1 MQNMDQK
8 VDMFWPQRLLKKHK
22 NLKELKK
29 NLNICLGYLHAK
41 MCDDI
46 IQELEDQNILDKYI
60 ESLWNLLIF
69 ILTFLKILFS
79 FLSPFCTYY
88 TFLHIFSINW
98 MTRNVY
104 SQNKGGIGTNNF
116 VDENR

>member
-29 NLNICLGYLHAK
+29 NLNICLGYLHEK

-46 IQELEDQNILDKYI
+46 IQELEDQNILYKYI
-60 ESLWNLLIF
+60 ETLWNLLIF

-79 FLSPFCTYY
+79 LLSP
-88 TFLHIFSINW
+88 FLHIFTHFFHKLNDQKTFINK
-98 MTRNVY
+98 T
-104 SQNKGGIGTNNF
+104 KGTGTNNF
-116 VDENR
+116 VDETR